1 MTKTS
6 DNIFEGDVVPPR
18 EQEVVV
24 EEIQPQPQ
32 PQPQMEQG
40 GGIENINGASMD
52 GEPPIQELEEGG
64 VVDDGRIKV
73 DWGMVFTFFK

>member
-1 MTKTS
+1 
-6 DNIFEGDVVPPR
+6 
-18 EQEVVV
+18 
-24 EEIQPQPQ
+24 
-32 PQPQMEQG
+32 MEQG